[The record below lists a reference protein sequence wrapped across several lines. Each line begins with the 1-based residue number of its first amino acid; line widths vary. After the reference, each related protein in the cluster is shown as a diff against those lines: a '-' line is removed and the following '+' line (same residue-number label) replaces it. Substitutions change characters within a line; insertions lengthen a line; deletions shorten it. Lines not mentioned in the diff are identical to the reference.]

1 VKDAE
6 CQAQRWQEA
15 GRFYVRDVT
24 GRMKMNG
31 LMARRNQM
39 SDPLFDSLVV
49 ECEHGN
55 PRGENYCAN
64 CRFAKGEKPGYALTT
79 GRKSIDRN
87 VVSVSKNARDTSLN
101 AMGKAFPKSGTKRR
115 EIYELIKS
123 EGMFGLCDHEIE
135 QRTGWLHQSAS
146 ASRNSLMKDGWIVD
160 SGQRRKTN
168 QGNDA
173 IVWIISEKG
182 ETK

>member
-1 VKDAE
+1 
-6 CQAQRWQEA
+6 
-15 GRFYVRDVT
+15 
-24 GRMKMNG
+24 MI
-31 LMARRNQM
+31 
-39 SDPLFDSLVV
+39 DPLFNNNVQ

-55 PRGENYCAN
+55 PRGEKYCAN
-64 CRFAKGEKPGYALTT
+64 CRWSNGEMLGHSLTT

-87 VVSVSKNARDTSLN
+87 VVAISRNVKDTSLS
-101 AMGKAFPKSGTKRR
+101 AIKKVFPKSGTKRR
-115 EIYELIKS
+115 TIYELIKT

-135 QRTGWLHQSAS
+135 ERTGWLHQSAS

-173 IVWIISEKG
+173 IVWVISDKG
-182 ETK
+182 EE